1 MACSSISFNKTLIES
16 LAKVPKLPGDGS
28 ITTPPAPSPLPLL
41 PYYHN
46 LFYFTL
52 IMLSLHFFP
61 LLTLFLLPH
70 PTPT

>member
-1 MACSSISFNKTLIES
+1 MACSSISFNKKLTES

-28 ITTPPAPSPLPLL
+28 ITIPPAPSPLPLL
-41 PYYHN
+41 PHYHN
-46 LFYFTL
+46 FFYPTL